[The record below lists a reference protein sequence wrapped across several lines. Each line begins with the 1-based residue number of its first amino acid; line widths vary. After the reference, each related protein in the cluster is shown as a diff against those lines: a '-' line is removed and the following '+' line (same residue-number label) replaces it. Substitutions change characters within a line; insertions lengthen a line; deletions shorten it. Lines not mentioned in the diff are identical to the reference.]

1 MVHASYTIVCKPQP
15 LRHDISRRG
24 SQINLP
30 FFHLVHFFQL
40 YNILKNQNRAFF
52 TPRPPPLAL
61 TSNYTPQPP
70 PTPLN
75 PKLHPLNLH
84 LRPSTSTP
92 THLPQT
98 TPLYFKLHPSTSTST
113 SYLKQHPFN
122 LHLHPFKR
130 KLNPS
135 TSTSTLYL
143 KLHLLTSTPLPQT
156 SPLNLHPFSL
166 KLHPSTSTPL
176 TSNYTPSTSTCA
188 L

>member
-1 MVHASYTIVCKPQP
+1 MVQASYTIVCKPQP

-52 TPRPPPLAL
+52 RPPPLAL

-84 LRPSTSTP
+84 LRPLNLHLHPFTSNYTP
-92 THLPQT
+92 QPP
-98 TPLYFKLHPSTSTST
+98 PLYFKLHPSTSTST

-122 LHLHPFKR
+122 LHIHPFKR

-135 TSTSTLYL
+135 IS
-143 KLHLLTSTPLPQT
+143 TSTPLPQT
-156 SPLNLHPFSL
+156 TPLNLHPF
-166 KLHPSTSTPL
+166 
-176 TSNYTPSTSTCA
+176 TSNFTPQPPP